1 MKTQLIEMNF
11 GNLKIPAAH
20 IFYQKKY
27 SFAFVNLKPF
37 SKGHILVC
45 PSRNEKKYKDLTE
58 IEAIELMI
66 SVRNISSALKKYYK
80 TETVNIVIQ
89 DGEKS
94 GQSIEHV
101 HVHIIPRF
109 DDKSLISVDNENKEA
124 RSSEDME
131 NEALIYRK
139 EFNL

>member
-1 MKTQLIEMNF
+1 MKAQIVEMNF
-11 GNLKIPAAH
+11 GKLIIPANH

-45 PSRNEKKYKDLTE
+45 PTRQEKKFKDLNE

-80 TETVNIVIQ
+80 TDSVSIVIQ

-94 GQSIEHV
+94 GQSIDHI
-101 HVHIIPRF
+101 HVHIIPCL
-109 DDKSLISVDNENKEA
+109 DNNKITSVDNDNKEA

-131 NEALIYRK
+131 KEAVIYRK
-139 EFNL
+139 EFNI